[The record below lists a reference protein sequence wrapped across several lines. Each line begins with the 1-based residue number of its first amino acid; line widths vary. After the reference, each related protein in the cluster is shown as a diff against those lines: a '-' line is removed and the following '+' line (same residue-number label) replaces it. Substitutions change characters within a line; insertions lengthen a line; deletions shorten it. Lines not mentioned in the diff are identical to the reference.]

1 MAAPCL
7 AVLAACASGNDD
19 APPPPP
25 VPAVAL
31 TLPANPRD
39 GATLDSLRRFTSRV
53 DADTT
58 RMASFRRQLELGAGS
73 IATLT
78 AWRSD
83 SAWQRMLVDAEGAG
97 FRTSDTYW
105 LHGGDL
111 VAARL
116 EMVRPDRPAAVEQVW
131 FRGGELYRWT
141 DAQQRPLSPEAQ
153 STITEVEMLRARLR
167 RIHAALP
174 PPRNAR

>member
-1 MAAPCL
+1 M
-7 AVLAACASGNDD
+7 LAACASGNDG
-19 APPPPP
+19 APPP
-25 VPAVAL
+25 VPSVPLA
-31 TLPANPRD
+31 LPANPRG
-39 GATLDSLRRFTSRV
+39 GATLDSLRLFTSRV

-58 RMASFRRQLELGAGS
+58 RMESFRRPLELGAGS
-73 IATLT
+73 TATLT

-83 SAWQRMLVDAEGAG
+83 SAWQRVRVDAEGAG

-105 LHGGDL
+105 LHGGAL

-116 EMVRPDRPAAVEQVW
+116 EMVRPDGPAAVEQVW

-141 DAQQRPLSPEAQ
+141 DAQQRPLAPEAQ

-167 RIHAALP
+167 RILAALP
-174 PPRNAR
+174 APSDDR